1 MYTRGEYRDQNG
13 TYGVIM
19 NHTRE
24 VTEIIL
30 IVSGQV
36 ASAFKYEA
44 GISYSFLNTKAKEMY
59 NIVHNGLVGCK
70 PKNGAPIQFELGTSV
85 IHTFTKLK
93 VEYGVELFNGEIVGL
108 EAKSEKEYIRL
119 NYDRNGAG
127 MIPPNI
133 PYVKLTTRAKPS
145 KAEEEEDDALDIED
159 ELNSVP
165 VRSVQEIMLE
175 KEDVSWLK
183 SKKYFIVND
192 DAQAEQIFSYLDNY
206 NGVISYD
213 TETTG
218 LKINCFGKINSSYK
232 KTLEKYNEEHP
243 KEKIRADRLVGI
255 IFCVQP
261 DVSYYFPCFNRKF
274 KNLYSDDTDTRRGII
289 NNIKARYTVGEYR
302 NRQSDMADYIRNT
315 PADQWGSDVIL
326 MERVRNILQTKHILA
341 HNGAFEWKVGWQYEI
356 DTNLKDDTMIMHQIM
371 YKFRSTTSNRG
382 ESSSLKYLAKR
393 ELGIDQWELD
403 DFFPGYVEDSSG
415 TVRGSGKSRTSKKNK
430 GARIDFSYMD
440 YDGTRIYAPTDGDVT
455 LGLYLKYKKDMVE
468 NHREQEYIYSVE
480 VIVACCIGYME
491 FYGHRIDEAKITAVR
506 DQTKAKVAKLESEIR
521 QLIEYSDDNEMQ
533 AYNNLLACMKEAEE
547 ASKSSDEAVRNT
559 AMAALNNATTALKE
573 AIEANTEHTL
583 NLGSPAQVGEL
594 FYDILKIPFSGEKK
608 SVAKSQVKALLKAK
622 NEDGSK
628 KYPVAHLYSDYKKLD
643 TLLVKF
649 FDNLQDYMFP
659 GGLIFSSYGQIST
672 ATGRMSCSKPNAQQ
686 YPKDIT
692 AIVVPR
698 DDYVMIDA
706 DYSQIEYRVLVAMSG
721 EEHLAKLFA
730 DPDSDYHTL
739 MASMMYSV
747 PYASVTPKMR
757 SDAKSFNFGIP
768 YGMGLGSLAILLT
781 GVNNATTRA
790 EAAEKYELYFK
801 DQPKTRKFFDN
812 VKEMALVNRF
822 TRTFWNRYRYY
833 SFTDAE
839 GNENNAKKAAA
850 LRQAG
855 NAVIQGSAAD
865 IFKISVA
872 RNFMYIR
879 ENGLLGELL
888 IINMIHDEQLFEVNY
903 KHLNVQRV
911 LRDIGINMQFKVE
924 GFPPLYIGAG
934 IGPAWAKAKG
944 KMAEIHPLLLDQLSH
959 EADNMPIWRT
969 DRANINAQE
978 ILDYFAKRVLDFR
991 KKKVRDYITNP
1002 ENFGKDIH
1010 PAIGNLLN
1018 LQFTYGH
1025 DKEKEGL
1032 SDSEFTQLCLEE
1044 FIKHEDVPNITASM
1058 FVAQEEKADDTDEE
1072 DDGYEDGED
1081 EDVENVEGYD
1091 QKSFA
1096 LIDESSNIYGSSI
1109 HDLIK
1114 TFGLFVSPSHK
1125 VCGIDLN
1132 VLDYKKKEALI
1143 EFLSNHACSEEAEGA
1158 MEVVFMQEANIL
1170 NRTGIYVNNIKGSE
1184 LETRIK
1190 AMSTT

>member
-1 MYTRGEYRDQNG
+1 MY
-13 TYGVIM
+13 
-19 NHTRE
+19 
-24 VTEIIL
+24 
-30 IVSGQV
+30 
-36 ASAFKYEA
+36 
-44 GISYSFLNTKAKEMY
+44 
-59 NIVHNGLVGCK
+59 
-70 PKNGAPIQFELGTSV
+70 
-85 IHTFTKLK
+85 
-93 VEYGVELFNGEIVGL
+93 
-108 EAKSEKEYIRL
+108 
-119 NYDRNGAG
+119 
-127 MIPPNI
+127 
-133 PYVKLTTRAKPS
+133 
-145 KAEEEEDDALDIED
+145 
-159 ELNSVP
+159 
-165 VRSVQEIMLE
+165 
-175 KEDVSWLK
+175 
-183 SKKYFIVND
+183 
-192 DAQAEQIFSYLDNY
+192 
-206 NGVISYD
+206 
-213 TETTG
+213 
-218 LKINCFGKINSSYK
+218 
-232 KTLEKYNEEHP
+232 
-243 KEKIRADRLVGI
+243 
-255 IFCVQP
+255 
-261 DVSYYFPCFNRKF
+261 
-274 KNLYSDDTDTRRGII
+274 
-289 NNIKARYTVGEYR
+289 
-302 NRQSDMADYIRNT
+302 
-315 PADQWGSDVIL
+315 
-326 MERVRNILQTKHILA
+326 
-341 HNGAFEWKVGWQYEI
+341 
-356 DTNLKDDTMIMHQIM
+356 
-371 YKFRSTTSNRG
+371 
-382 ESSSLKYLAKR
+382 
-393 ELGIDQWELD
+393 
-403 DFFPGYVEDSSG
+403 
-415 TVRGSGKSRTSKKNK
+415 
-430 GARIDFSYMD
+430 
-440 YDGTRIYAPTDGDVT
+440 
-455 LGLYLKYKKDMVE
+455 
-468 NHREQEYIYSVE
+468 
-480 VIVACCIGYME
+480 
-491 FYGHRIDEAKITAVR
+491 
-506 DQTKAKVAKLESEIR
+506 
-521 QLIEYSDDNEMQ
+521 
-533 AYNNLLACMKEAEE
+533 
-547 ASKSSDEAVRNT
+547 
-559 AMAALNNATTALKE
+559 
-573 AIEANTEHTL
+573 
-583 NLGSPAQVGEL
+583 
-594 FYDILKIPFSGEKK
+594 
-608 SVAKSQVKALLKAK
+608 
-622 NEDGSK
+622 
-628 KYPVAHLYSDYKKLD
+628 
-643 TLLVKF
+643 
-649 FDNLQDYMFP
+649 P
-659 GGLIFSSYGQIST
+659 GGIIFSSYGQIST

-944 KMAEIHPLLLDQLSH
+944 KMAEIHPLLLNQLSH